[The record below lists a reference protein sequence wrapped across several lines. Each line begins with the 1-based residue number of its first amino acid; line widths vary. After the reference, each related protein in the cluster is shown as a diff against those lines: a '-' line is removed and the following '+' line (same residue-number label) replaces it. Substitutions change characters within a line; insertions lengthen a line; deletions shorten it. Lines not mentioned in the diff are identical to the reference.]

1 MSWDNR
7 PNGSCACVCYIP
19 PLWEAYIDIGRG
31 IIVPLSTR
39 RQSRAPNTVI
49 ADGPRFFIN
58 IVQPKGQV
66 DNLNQMQS

>member
-1 MSWDNR
+1 MA
-7 PNGSCACVCYIP
+7 PALVFVIYLPYGKT
-19 PLWEAYIDIGRG
+19 YIDIGRG
-31 IIVPLSTR
+31 IIVPLSTS

>member
-19 PLWEAYIDIGRG
+19 PLWEDIYRHRAR

>member
-1 MSWDNR
+1 MLLS
-7 PNGSCACVCYIP
+7 V
-19 PLWEAYIDIGRG
+19 RG
-31 IIVPLSTR
+31 
-39 RQSRAPNTVI
+39 QSRASNAVI